1 MLLNQQARKEVIVLA
16 RVTGPEYQGE
26 IGLLLYN
33 GGKEECVWNIGN
45 ALGIS

>member
-16 RVTGPEYQGE
+16 GMTGPEYQGE
-26 IGLLLYN
+26 ILYN
-33 GGKEECVWNIGN
+33 GGKEEYVWNIGN